1 MMRNA
6 SQQIM
11 QQTSINGEILAGMD
25 TIRTQED
32 YQMKAMAL
40 SRYTKTLLIP
50 EEELMTALNA
60 SIESNEYNAR
70 NGTAFVE
77 GMEDQEQE
85 MHEGGK
91 VVKKPV
97 LSGLAVAGGKK
108 KAYEKD
114 GRVSQLS
121 NEDNVIGLE
130 RKLYR
135 PVYSVRPNQ
144 HTVQ

>member
-1 MMRNA
+1 
-6 SQQIM
+6 
-11 QQTSINGEILAGMD
+11 
-25 TIRTQED
+25 
-32 YQMKAMAL
+32 
-40 SRYTKTLLIP
+40 
-50 EEELMTALNA
+50 
-60 SIESNEYNAR
+60 
-70 NGTAFVE
+70 
-77 GMEDQEQE
+77 

-108 KAYEKD
+108 KANEKD

-121 NEDNVIGLE
+121 NEDNIVGGLD